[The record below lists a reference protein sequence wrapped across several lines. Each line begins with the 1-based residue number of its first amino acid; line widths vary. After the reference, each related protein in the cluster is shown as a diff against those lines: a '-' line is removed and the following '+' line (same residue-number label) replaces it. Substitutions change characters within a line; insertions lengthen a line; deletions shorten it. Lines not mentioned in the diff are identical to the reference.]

1 MVRDGAGHST
11 LARIRRAGFSV
22 RHPAR
27 HDRRAT
33 VPPRPRRTSTPTTS
47 ARAADAGQAT
57 VELVAVLPLVATLL
71 AALWQLALV
80 GYAEWAVNVAA
91 RAAAR
96 ADAVGADPAGAAR
109 AHLGRSLE
117 RGLRVRSLSGGAV
130 RVAIRIPTLPGVPS
144 IGHARATG
152 HFEPQS

>member
-1 MVRDGAGHST
+1 MVRDGAGFRT
-11 LARIRRAGFSV
+11 LR
-22 RHPAR
+22 
-27 HDRRAT
+27 
-33 VPPRPRRTSTPTTS
+33 RPRRARVTPRDDAGRTTLRRPR
-47 ARAADAGQAT
+47 RAPLWDDAGQAT
-57 VELVAVLPLVATLL
+57 VELVAVLPLVAALL

-80 GYAEWAVNVAA
+80 GYAEWAANVAA

-117 RGLRVRSLSGGAV
+117 RGLRVRSLSGGAGGG
-130 RVAIRIPTLPGVPS
+130 ALPLPTLPGLPS
-144 IGHARATG
+144 IGPARATG